1 MIYYVYK
8 MTNGKNG
15 TLYIGITN
23 NLVKRIY
30 EHKNEF
36 ADSFTKKHQI
46 KRLVYFETTEDIIT
60 AIKREKRLKNWK
72 RDWKIHLIEKHNPE
86 WKDLYPEIL
95 K

>member
-1 MIYYVYK
+1 